1 MLAPGRAGQTAC
13 AGWAGAALNKEF
25 AAMNLLLRSLCACLL
40 LGWTV
45 ALAAARA
52 DEEKVPIDKL
62 PMKVV
67 DAVKAK
73 FPKAVLKHASK
84 DTVDGKVVY
93 EIGLNIEKQHL
104 HALVTAEG
112 KLFEIHQEIDAKDLP
127 EKVAKAVEA
136 KYPKSKVKGIEQI
149 SDADG
154 KVTGYEVTVEAAGGG
169 MVEVTVD
176 LNGNI
181 KKENKVEEP
190 KK

>member
-1 MLAPGRAGQTAC
+1 
-13 AGWAGAALNKEF
+13 
-25 AAMNLLLRSLCACLL
+25 MNLLLRSLAACLL
-40 LGWTV
+40 LGSMV
-45 ALAAARA
+45 ALATASA

-93 EIGLNIEKQHL
+93 EVGINIEKQHL
-104 HALVTAEG
+104 HAFVTAEG
-112 KLFEIHQEIDAKDLP
+112 KLFEIHQDIEIKDLP
-127 EKVAKAVEA
+127 EKAAKAVEA
-136 KYPKSKVKGIEQI
+136 KYPKSKVKGVEQI

-154 KVTGYEVTVEAAGGG
+154 KVTGYEVAIEAAGGG
-169 MVEVTVD
+169 MLEITVD
-176 LNGNI
+176 VNGNI